1 MTCRILKL
9 FEQTLWGLVGQLTFE
24 PCAGWRCTWQL
35 CSSLVGS
42 SDMNSRFPVPQL
54 WFWDQMCIVVGID
67 SNDLRYCPHCSA
79 IDGSEPHWPGGD
91 DISRFRW
98 QMIDWTFNFIYF
110 HRFSNIPGGTSS
122 FVDPNDGGGA
132 GTCKHCKQSKQC
144 KSSRQSEAQ
153 ALTSRLSLGLKCKL
167 SLTFECSVIDI
178 EIIKIKLQSL
188 TETSFN
194 SNSVTDII
202 MIRVLLSGWK
212 KDLRRQFVFWWSS
225 GQWQRCIRVLCLSTE
240 CLLSEA
246 AAVIVCEQGGGTRDL
261 VANNS
266 EHCPALGIAVVD
278 LLTLDCFEL
287 ECSKSTGHI
296 PPIC

>member
-1 MTCRILKL
+1 MGRNLTDLEEMTSVDFADKWLTEHSIL
-9 FEQTLWGLVGQLTFE
+9 FISTVFPTFQE
-24 PCAGWRCTWQL
+24 ERAH
-35 CSSLVGS
+35 SLI
-42 SDMNSRFPVPQL
+42 
-54 WFWDQMCIVVGID
+54 QMMV
-67 SNDLRYCPHCSA
+67 
-79 IDGSEPHWPGGD
+79 E
-91 DISRFRW
+91 
-98 QMIDWTFNFIYF
+98 
-110 HRFSNIPGGTSS
+110 
-122 FVDPNDGGGA
+122 GA

-188 TETSFN
+188 TATSFN

-225 GQWQRCIRVLCLSTE
+225 GQWQRCISVLCLSTE